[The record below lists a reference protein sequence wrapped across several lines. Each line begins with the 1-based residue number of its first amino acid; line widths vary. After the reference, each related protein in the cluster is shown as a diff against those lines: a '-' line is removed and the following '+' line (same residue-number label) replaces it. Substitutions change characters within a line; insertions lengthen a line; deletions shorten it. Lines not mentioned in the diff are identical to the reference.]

1 MRDIPR
7 QSAFAA
13 ESSDII
19 AASSRLTV
27 PPRPFPALSLMLDPR
42 LAERAAGFG
51 PSTATPEPRAARERA
66 ETAVKWAAVLLGF
79 SIPVSVVLDNVL
91 LGLILL
97 FWIAGG
103 RYREKLAVVR
113 GNPVALLA
121 LALYVLHLLGA
132 LYSIGPS
139 KDVLDA
145 LVKASRLLLIPAL
158 IFLLR
163 EPVWRERG
171 IAAFLA
177 SMLVTLVLSYLLWL
191 GVLSGS
197 GWLKGVAFDPVVF
210 KAHITHNVFMAFAAL
225 LFAQAALDASTRTG
239 RIVLAALCAAVVANV
254 LLMVPGR
261 TGIVVLVVLFV
272 YFLCR
277 GLRLKGLA
285 LAGAVLGV
293 LAVVVLASPES
304 MLHKRITLADE
315 EYQQWRSGVPPAPTS
330 SVGLR
335 LELLRNTLGIIGDHP
350 VLGVGT
356 GGFGQAYADRV
367 GDPGAGGT
375 HNPHNEILLMV
386 AQFGVAGFVL
396 LAGLLATQWR
406 LAARLPGRFEPV
418 AARALVL
425 TFAVASALTSTLID
439 HSEGFLFAYMSGL
452 LFAGYPVH
460 GAQPRVDAT

>member
-1 MRDIPR
+1 M
-7 QSAFAA
+7 
-13 ESSDII
+13 
-19 AASSRLTV
+19 T
-27 PPRPFPALSLMLDPR
+27 PRPSPALSLMLDPR
-42 LAERAAGFG
+42 LVERVAGSG
-51 PSTATPEPRAARERA
+51 PSTATPGPSAARERA
-66 ETAVKWAAVLLGF
+66 ENAVKWAAVLLGF

-103 RYREKLAVVR
+103 QYRDKLAAVR
-113 GNPVALLA
+113 RNPVALLA
-121 LALYVLHLLGA
+121 LALYFLHLLGA
-132 LYSIGPS
+132 PFSIGPPR
-139 KDVLDA
+139 DVLDA
-145 LVKASRLLLIPAL
+145 LAKASRLLLIPAL

-197 GWLKGVAFDPVVF
+197 GWLKGVAHDPVVF

-225 LFAQAALDASTRTG
+225 LLAQAALDAATRPG
-239 RIVLAALCAAVVANV
+239 RIALAALCAAVVANV

-261 TGIVVLVVLFV
+261 TGIIVLLVLFV

-277 GLRLKGLA
+277 RFRLKGLA
-285 LAGAVLGV
+285 LAGVALGV
-293 LAVVVLASPES
+293 LALIVLASPES

-315 EYQQWRSGVPPAPTS
+315 EYQQWRSGVAPAPTS

-335 LELLRNTLGIIGDHP
+335 LELLRNTLEIIGDNP
-350 VLGVGT
+350 VFGVGT
-356 GGFGQAYADRV
+356 GGFGRAYADRV

-375 HNPHNEILLMV
+375 HNPHNEILMMV

-406 LAARLPGRFEPV
+406 LAVRLPGRLEPV

-452 LFAGYPVH
+452 LFAGYPVDA
-460 GAQPRVDAT
+460 AQPRVAAT

>member
-1 MRDIPR
+1 
-7 QSAFAA
+7 
-13 ESSDII
+13 
-19 AASSRLTV
+19 
-27 PPRPFPALSLMLDPR
+27 MLDPR
-42 LAERAAGFG
+42 LAERASAFG
-51 PSTATPEPRAARERA
+51 PSTASPGPRAARERA
-66 ETAVKWAAVLLGF
+66 ETAVKWATVLLAF

-103 RYREKLAVVR
+103 QYRDKLAIVR

-121 LALYVLHLLGA
+121 LALYFLHLLGA

-139 KDVLDA
+139 KDVLEA
-145 LVKASRLLLIPAL
+145 LAKASRLLLIPAL

-191 GVLSGS
+191 GVLSGN
-197 GWLKGVAFDPVVF
+197 GWLKGVPLDPVVF

-225 LFAQAALDASTRTG
+225 LLAQAALDAATRKG
-239 RIVLAALCAAVVANV
+239 RIVLVAVCAAVVANV

-261 TGIVVLVVLFV
+261 TGIIVLLVLFV

-285 LAGAVLGV
+285 LAGVALGV

-330 SVGLR
+330 SIGLR
-335 LELLRNTLGIIGDHP
+335 LELLRNTLEIIGKNP
-350 VLGVGT
+350 VFGVGT

-367 GDPGAGGT
+367 GDSGAGGT
-375 HNPHNEILLMV
+375 HNPHNEILMVV

-396 LAGLLATQWR
+396 LASLFATQWR
-406 LAARLPGRFEPV
+406 LAARLPGRFEPA

-425 TFAVASALTSTLID
+425 TFAVASVLTSTLID

-452 LFAGYPVH
+452 LFAGYPVD
-460 GAQPRVDAT
+460 GAQPRVDAA